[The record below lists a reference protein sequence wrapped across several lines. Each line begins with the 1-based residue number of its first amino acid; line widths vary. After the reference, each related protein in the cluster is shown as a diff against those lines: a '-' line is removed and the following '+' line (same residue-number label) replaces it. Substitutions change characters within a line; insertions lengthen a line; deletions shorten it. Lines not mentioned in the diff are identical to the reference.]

1 MSAFVVN
8 RETISHAVFGLNL
21 VGMPRPGSSTD
32 LGQQL
37 LTMNIEAVR
46 QRYDDEAVAGE
57 DASRY
62 TYNKPAEVPGCS
74 PEIAAWKALECLLYQ
89 CSEGDVPQRALYLE
103 VEHYAKKLGEQILT
117 KHPRV
122 KSMWDLPEIQNAPW
136 GF

>member
-46 QRYDDEAVAGE
+46 QRYDDEAVANE
-57 DASRY
+57 DARRY
-62 TYNKPAEVPGCS
+62 TYNKPVEVPGCS

-89 CSEGDVPQRALYLE
+89 CHEGNVPKRPLFKALQQ
-103 VEHYAKKLGEQILT
+103 YAEKLGEQILA

-122 KSMWDLPEIQNAPW
+122 KSLWDLPETKNAPW
-136 GF
+136 G